1 MTGVAQPMLVES
13 HELERRGRRLCLLM
27 LVVKNIAEIFT
38 IGGRHGLL
46 ALMKYSK
53 IVIPR
58 DLKADEIELGVGK
71 VDVL

>member
-1 MTGVAQPMLVES
+1 
-13 HELERRGRRLCLLM
+13 M